1 MRLKLFFKDRIAFE
15 CILLFLGMCAIV
27 LLSPNHPIGDEQ
39 IYLSNLD
46 WKGNFFSSA
55 FIQQYK
61 GTSGI
66 LSTWLFSLF
75 PAYVRTHFETMRLL
89 FVVQFSVSVWLC
101 FLLLKRKGFLLH
113 PSIVIFIPGSLVL
126 CARAM
131 GDFPPVLLMTVFLW
145 VIEFLEQKGNTY
157 RKRGLIIVVSALLGA
172 LTIIGKQNLL
182 VVVIIWPFY
191 LLVTKRMHWVELVLF
206 YLILLPFPLYIFSLW
221 QGIAPASS
229 SIVSLGSFHWQNAE
243 FVLNWFF
250 LSYVFLKGDF
260 KSWFIVQWKNLV
272 VFFTLTVCLYFA
284 QDNWRTDLAAH
295 DLRSLFHFI
304 FHLELAM
311 ASVAALLIMKDELLH
326 SFSWLQL
333 AITVIILLM
342 ALASL
347 KLSAMQMRYPAAF
360 FPLLLLF
367 VFSAKTTI
375 VKTNYWSLLGLA
387 FNLLNIYLLYSLKG

>member
-1 MRLKLFFKDRIAFE
+1 
-15 CILLFLGMCAIV
+15 
-27 LLSPNHPIGDEQ
+27 
-39 IYLSNLD
+39 
-46 WKGNFFSSA
+46 
-55 FIQQYK
+55 
-61 GTSGI
+61 
-66 LSTWLFSLF
+66 
-75 PAYVRTHFETMRLL
+75 
-89 FVVQFSVSVWLC
+89 
-101 FLLLKRKGFLLH
+101 
-113 PSIVIFIPGSLVL
+113 
-126 CARAM
+126 
-131 GDFPPVLLMTVFLW
+131 MTAFLW

-157 RKRGLIIVVSALLGA
+157 RKRGLIILVSALLGA

-191 LLVTKRMHWVELVLF
+191 LFVSKRMRWIELVLF

-221 QGIAPASS
+221 HGIAPASS
-229 SIVSLGSFHWQNAE
+229 SIVSLGFFHWQNAE

-260 KSWFIVQWKNLV
+260 KSWFRVQWKNLV

-295 DLRSLFHFI
+295 DLRGLFHLI

-311 ASVAALLIMKDELLH
+311 ASVAALLIIKDELLH
-326 SFSWLQL
+326 SFSWQQL

-342 ALASL
+342 ALVSV

-360 FPLLLLF
+360 FPLLLLY
-367 VFSAKTTI
+367 VFNSKAVI
-375 VKTNYWSLLGLA
+375 VKTNYWSLLGLV

>member
-1 MRLKLFFKDRIAFE
+1 MRLKLFFKDRIALE

-46 WKGNFFSSA
+46 WKGNFFSFA

-75 PAYVRTHFETMRLL
+75 PAYVRMHIETMRLL
-89 FVVQFSVSVWLC
+89 FVVQFSVAVWLC

-113 PSIVIFIPGSLVL
+113 PSIVIFIPGSVVL
-126 CARAM
+126 CSRAM
-131 GDFPPVLLMTVFLW
+131 GDFPPVLLMTAFLW
-145 VIEFLEQKGNTY
+145 VIEFLEQKGNNY
-157 RKRGLIIVVSALLGA
+157 RKRGLIILVSALLGA

-182 VVVIIWPFY
+182 VVVFIWPFY
-191 LLVTKRMHWVELVLF
+191 LFVSKRMHWIELVFF
-206 YLILLPFPLYIFSLW
+206 YLILLPFPLCIFSLW
-221 QGIAPASS
+221 HGIAPASS
-229 SIVSLGSFHWQNAE
+229 KIVSLGSFHWQNAE

-250 LSYVFLKGDF
+250 LSYLFLKGDF
-260 KSWFIVQWKNLV
+260 KYWFKALRKNLAL
-272 VFFTLTVCLYFA
+272 FFTLTICLYFA

-295 DLRSLFHFI
+295 DLRGLFHLI

-311 ASVAALLIMKDELLH
+311 ASVGALLIMKDELLH
-326 SFSWLQL
+326 SFSWQQL

-342 ALASL
+342 ALASV

-367 VFSAKTTI
+367 VFNAKTTM

>member
-46 WKGNFFSSA
+46 WKGYFFSSA

-75 PAYVRTHFETMRLL
+75 PAYVRAHIETMRLL

-157 RKRGLIIVVSALLGA
+157 RKRGLIILVSALLGA
-172 LTIIGKQNLL
+172 LTIIGKQNLS
-182 VVVIIWPFY
+182 VVVFIWPFY
-191 LLVTKRMHWVELVLF
+191 LFVSKRMHWIELVLF

-229 SIVSLGSFHWQNAE
+229 KIVSLGFFHWQNAE

-250 LSYVFLKGDF
+250 LSYLFLKGDF
-260 KSWFIVQWKNLV
+260 KSWFRVQWKNLV
-272 VFFTLTVCLYFA
+272 VFITLTVCLYFA

-295 DLRSLFHFI
+295 DLRSLFHLI

-311 ASVAALLIMKDELLH
+311 ASVAALQIMKDELLY
-326 SFSWLQL
+326 SFSWQQL
-333 AITVIILLM
+333 SITIIILLM
-342 ALASL
+342 ALASV

-360 FPLLLLF
+360 FPFLLLY
-367 VFSAKTTI
+367 VFNTKTAL
-375 VKTNYWSLLGLA
+375 VKIKYWSLLGLA
-387 FNLLNIYLLYSLKG
+387 FNLLNIYLLYQLS